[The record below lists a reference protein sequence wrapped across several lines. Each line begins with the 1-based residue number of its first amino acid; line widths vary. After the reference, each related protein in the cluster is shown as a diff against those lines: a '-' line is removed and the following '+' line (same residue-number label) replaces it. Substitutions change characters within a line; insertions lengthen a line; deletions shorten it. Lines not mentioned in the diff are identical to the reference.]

1 MTFASLTFIV
11 FFILVIALE
20 EITNVKAVKE
30 KFGNCVYF
38 VRHMILLIASYIF
51 YGWWDWRFCFLI
63 LFVTLIA
70 YFAGLYH
77 QNKAVLI
84 SAICIVF
91 RSSHNR
97 NPADVPSSTGFFIP

>member
-51 YGWWDWRFCFLI
+51 YGWWDWRFCFFNFI
-63 LFVTLIA
+63 CDTYCIFCWIISSKQGC
-70 YFAGLYH
+70 FDFSNLYCSCC
-77 QNKAVLI
+77 AWD
-84 SAICIVF
+84 F
-91 RSSHNR
+91 
-97 NPADVPSSTGFFIP
+97 